1 MVRHILVSHCPEGI
15 EGADCMV
22 RFLREFARSLHLPK
36 RIEMMNEPLTSSGPW
51 YRGVSALS
59 PWGFGEKW

>member
-36 RIEMMNEPLTSSGPW
+36 RIEMMNEPLTS
-51 YRGVSALS
+51 
-59 PWGFGEKW
+59 